1 MMAAPTMSCKLPGR
15 LEMPS
20 SKARHMISKVGIKK
34 AKVLPEPVHA
44 WVGGKYGW
52 FFGKRNT
59 QQKWKQNKPKQNKN
73 VSAHNKETWYFE
85 TCLGVPTST
94 ATSRCFNNKGMAM
107 ACTGVIRLKPIWAIK
122 RCVPWGWLW
131 HCREKKA
138 AIHVKNRAC
147 SEYGSMELSYLVI
160 FQCTCLLY
168 IDMFVFL
175 SYNFRLY
182 ILELRTIYNPFP
194 VYKKSSTPKHRGC
207 RLRHLQRRP
216 ISRSRHGEEA
226 VKSNRRKS

>member
-1 MMAAPTMSCKLPGR
+1 MSWCSHLHCHITLLQQQGDGDGLHRRHPFEAHLGN
-15 LEMPS
+15 
-20 SKARHMISKVGIKK
+20 KALRALRMIVT
-34 AKVLPEPVHA
+34 LQ
-44 WVGGKYGW
+44 
-52 FFGKRNT
+52 R
-59 QQKWKQNKPKQNKN
+59 
-73 VSAHNKETWYFE
+73 
-85 TCLGVPTST
+85 
-94 ATSRCFNNKGMAM
+94 
-107 ACTGVIRLKPIWAIK
+107 
-122 RCVPWGWLW
+122 
-131 HCREKKA
+131 KKA